1 MGIRREKPSAMK
13 FWSDPDHSTIGLV
26 SVDSPALS
34 VSPVTNLKVDIV
46 AYELSWLKNPGN
58 GQPDL
63 VCFLVGRYHT
73 LRIRGTNVCLGLGGA

>member
-1 MGIRREKPSAMK
+1 MGIRREKSSAMK
-13 FWSDPDHSTIGLV
+13 FWSDPDHSTIGLI
-26 SVDSPALS
+26 SVDSPTFS
-34 VSPVTNLKVDIV
+34 FSPAKNSKVDIV
-46 AYELSWLKNPGN
+46 AYELSWPTNPEN